1 MASVSACAKMDN
13 FHFVIV
19 NKPKNN
25 FTTSA
30 PAAEIIQVGGFNLYE
45 SDQHFIKQGSEL
57 ALYQSGVREEAYKHL
72 QRFRT
77 AIDIGGHIGIF
88 SRDFATRF
96 ECVHTFEPMPYNF
109 KLLEMNLKAFSN
121 SVRHNCGIG
130 ARQGLIEMRYNFK
143 NSGGSESVN
152 PKKIFDSDLS
162 SSESDFLVAEVK
174 TLDSFDIYNI
184 DLIKIDVQG
193 MDPSVLTGS
202 LKTLKRESPLVI
214 VEEKR
219 VKSRPN
225 DSTAIDKARNILN
238 SVGYKPFVKV
248 NNDVIFK
255 KDIE

>member
-1 MASVSACAKMDN
+1 MSVRECGKMQMFYHAKVKQPKDN
-13 FHFVIV
+13 FTI
-19 NKPKNN
+19 
-25 FTTSA
+25 SA
-30 PAAEIIQVGGFNLYE
+30 PAVEIIQVEGFNLYE
-45 SDQHFIKQGSEL
+45 SDRHFVEQGSEL
-57 ALYQSGVREEAYKHL
+57 PFYQSAVREEAYKHL
-72 QRFRT
+72 QKFRT

-88 SRDFATRF
+88 SRDFLTHF

-109 KLLEMNLKAFSN
+109 KLLEMNLKEFSN

-130 ARQGLIEMRYNFK
+130 ARQGMIEMRYNFK

-152 PKKIFDSDLS
+152 PKKIIDSETQSIDS
-162 SSESDFLVAEVK
+162 NFLIAEVK

-193 MDPSVLTGS
+193 MEPSVLTGS